1 MIHADSPELA
11 GLALDRKAPAMIPG
25 IGSDVKDPASSELA
39 YAEVPVAALK
49 ELFALTAVTRE
60 LLPRI
65 VCPTLVLQSRD
76 DHVVPPANGK
86 TIANLVGASRVN
98 WSGSTIPT
106 MSRRSIMTKI
116 GSSQRSGASSNLHFS
131 RGGDIGELPERCH
144 SIETK
149 T

>member
-1 MIHADSPELA
+1 MIA
-11 GLALDRKAPAMIPG
+11 G
-25 IGSDVKDPASSELA
+25 IGSDVKDPASSETA

-86 TIANLVGASRVN
+86 TIANLVCASRVELVWLDN
-98 WSGSTIPT
+98 SYHVATIDHDKDRIVAEV
-106 MSRRSIMTKI
+106 RRFIQS
-116 GSSQRSGASSNLHFS
+116 AL
-131 RGGDIGELPERCH
+131 
-144 SIETK
+144 
-149 T
+149 